1 MSQPTILVLY
11 YSRGG
16 RTAALARQAA
26 RGVESAGGVAQLR
39 TVAPV
44 ATTTRQTASERGSV
58 PSASAS
64 AAADPPVP
72 DDGPPYAEL
81 ADLAAA
87 DGLLLG
93 SPTRFGN
100 MAAPLKHFLDS
111 TGELWLSGRLV
122 DKPAGVFTATS
133 SAHGGQE
140 STLLSMML
148 PLLHH
153 GMLVLGVPYTEAALF
168 ETRTGGSPYGASHL
182 ATPWNTA
189 LSKDE
194 SEIARA
200 LGARV
205 ARIASRLR
213 AER

>member
-1 MSQPTILVLY
+1 VTQPTVLVLY

-26 RGVESAGGVAQLR
+26 RGVESAGAVARLR
-39 TVAPV
+39 TVPPV
-44 ATTTRQTASERGSV
+44 TAATG
-58 PSASAS
+58 
-64 AAADPPVP
+64 DLPPVP
-72 DDGPPYAEL
+72 ADGPPYAEL
-81 ADLAAA
+81 ADLKES

-111 TGELWLSGRLV
+111 TSELWLSGQLA
-122 DKPAGVFTATS
+122 DKPAGVFTSST

-140 STLLSMML
+140 STLLSMQL

-153 GMLVLGVPYTEAALF
+153 GMLIVGVPYTETALF
-168 ETRTGGSPYGASHL
+168 ETRTGGSPYGATHL
-182 ATPWNTA
+182 AAPWNTA
-189 LSKDE
+189 LSAEE
-194 SEIARA
+194 SAVARA

-205 ARIASRLR
+205 ARIAHALASAR
-213 AER
+213 